1 MTKYIVVTGGVLSG
15 LGKGLAA
22 ASIGKLLSST
32 YRIIPIKCDGYLN
45 VDPGTMNPFE
55 HGEVYVLDDGTE
67 VDMDFG
73 HYERYLGITCK
84 GDWNL
89 TMGRVFEK
97 IRDAE
102 RRGDFLGKTV
112 EMIPDVVDMI
122 NDWWEDVART
132 EKADVVLLEIGG
144 TVGDM
149 ENELFL
155 ESVRRLKNKAGE
167 ENFVHVHVTYVPVLF
182 GSGEIKSKP
191 TQHSTILLRERG
203 LVPDMVIGRCSK
215 PLPDNVKRKI
225 AEECDIDPEF
235 VNTGIDTE
243 NLFEIPLLFEEE
255 GIGKKIAKSLSLKE
269 NLHHRSY
276 RKLVEAMNSAPDVV
290 KVAICGKYTDL
301 DDSYASVVNALI
313 LSAAEN
319 NSRCEIEFIETTDI
333 EKNGSDVAELL
344 KGFDGVIVPGG
355 FGSRG
360 AEGKIAVIRHC
371 RERSI
376 PYLGLCYGLQLAMI
390 EYARNVCGLKG
401 ANSTEID
408 DKTLHPIVTILPEK
422 ENIKDMGGTLRLGA
436 YPAVLKPGTAVSK
449 LYGGKKEVSER
460 HRHRYEVNPDYHEI
474 LEKAGVVFCGKSPDG
489 RLVEFIELPDHPYF
503 VATQAHPE
511 FKNPSPLFIG
521 LVQACLERQ
530 KQKDCG
536 SGVRVKKRAKKKE

>member
-22 ASIGKLLSST
+22 ASIGKLLSSS
-32 YRIIPIKCDGYLN
+32 YKKIPIKCDGYLN

-73 HYERYLGITCK
+73 HYERYLGVTCK
-84 GDWNL
+84 GEWNL
-89 TMGRVFEK
+89 TMGRIFEK
-97 IRDAE
+97 IREAE

-122 NDWWEDVART
+122 NDWWEEVART

-155 ESVRRLKNKAGE
+155 ESVRRLKNKAGD
-167 ENFVHVHVTYVPVLF
+167 ENFFHVHVTYMPVLF

-215 PLPDNVKRKI
+215 PLPDTVKRKI
-225 AEECDIDPEF
+225 AEECDIDPEY

-243 NLFEIPLLFEEE
+243 NLFEIPLLFKEE
-255 GIGKKIAKSLSLKE
+255 GIGKEIARSLSLKE
-269 NLHHRSY
+269 NYRLSAY
-276 RKLVEAMNSAPDVV
+276 RKLVEAMNSASDVI

-319 NSRCEIEFIETTDI
+319 KARCEIEFIETTDI
-333 EKNGSDVAELL
+333 EENGSDVAELL
-344 KGFDGVIVPGG
+344 KSFDGVIVPGG

-360 AEGKIAVIRHC
+360 VEGKIEIIRHC
-371 RERSI
+371 REQGI

-390 EYARNVCGLKG
+390 EYARNVCGLEG

-408 DKTLHPIVTILPEK
+408 DRTPHPVVIILPEK
-422 ENIKDMGGTLRLGA
+422 KNLKDMGGTLRLGA
-436 YPAVLKPGTAVSK
+436 YPAVLKPDTVVRE

-460 HRHRYEVNPDYHEI
+460 HRHRYEVNPDYHEV
-474 LEKAGVVFCGKSPDG
+474 LEGAGVVFSGMSPDG

-511 FKNPSPLFIG
+511 FKCPSPLFIG
-521 LVQACLERQ
+521 LVQACLKRQ
-530 KQKDCG
+530 KHGDQPADG
-536 SGVRVKKRAKKKE
+536 EKK